1 MTTPNH
7 QGAFLVTRRLY
18 LYALV
23 LAVLGVVG
31 FAMQGGAA
39 PAAEAAGADA
49 AAATETPAAEAAAP
63 AGGRSMTPLIF
74 TVVPAL
80 LVLLMGWMASRLQV
94 SRAMGMIGIH
104 AGMILPVFFGS
115 AYAMVGWG
123 RFQGWQAGE
132 RPLSSVLIFSSLV
145 LASLIAAVAVFKA
158 RPPKESRQAA

>member
-1 MTTPNH
+1 MTTPIRN
-7 QGAFLVTRRLY
+7 GAFLVTRRLY

-39 PAAEAAGADA
+39 PADAAADA
-49 AAATETPAAEAAAP
+49 ATAPQTPDASSAAP

-80 LVLLMGWMASRLQV
+80 LALLMGWMASRLQV

-104 AGMILPVFFGS
+104 AGMVLPVFFGS

-132 RPLSSVLIFSSLV
+132 RPLSSVLIFSALV
-145 LASLIAAVAVFKA
+145 LASLIAAIAVFKA
-158 RPPKESRQAA
+158 RPPKESRRAA